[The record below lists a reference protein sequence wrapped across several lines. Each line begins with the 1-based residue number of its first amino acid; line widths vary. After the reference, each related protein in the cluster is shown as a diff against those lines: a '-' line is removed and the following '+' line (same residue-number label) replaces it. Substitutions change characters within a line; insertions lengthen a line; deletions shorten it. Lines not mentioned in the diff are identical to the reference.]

1 MRVDS
6 LQLTV
11 DRYSSSFFLLPLSIL
26 TVPEVNS
33 GAVREKGK
41 QSEIDRIENIM
52 FDRTEKLLSVAAI
65 HSYKVLILGAW
76 GCGVFKNNPEDVA
89 RYFYHHLVENPQL
102 KGFFERIAF
111 AILDNSKN
119 RAIIKPFQAIFDP
132 S

>member
-1 MRVDS
+1 MRRF
-6 LQLTV
+6 Q
-11 DRYSSSFFLLPLSIL
+11 
-26 TVPEVNS
+26 
-33 GAVREKGK
+33 
-41 QSEIDRIENIM
+41 
-52 FDRTEKLLSVAAI
+52 
-65 HSYKVLILGAW
+65 
-76 GCGVFKNNPEDVA
+76 NNPEDVA